1 MEISGGDS
9 SDKPLEIEILYEGL
23 ASKLLVVQEVSL
35 VSKVK
40 GVVLKKLRLSRLV
53 IANDERIY

>member
-40 GVVLKKLRLSRLV
+40 GVVLK
-53 IANDERIY
+53 N